1 MFGPA
6 DQGQGVGV
14 GVGATGPARSFVE
27 LLVPFACPNAL
38 ENAPVPNS
46 ATATPAR
53 QTTAA
58 VKTRRLKKADRE
70 VDFFFMADLSS
81 LINYDVAAI

>member
-1 MFGPA
+1 MSGPA

-14 GVGATGPARSFVE
+14 GASATGASFVE

-38 ENAPVPNS
+38 PNS
-46 ATATPAR
+46 ATAKAAR
-53 QTTAA
+53 QQTAA

-70 VDFFFMADLSS
+70 VDFFFMAYLSS
-81 LINYDVAAI
+81 FIDYDVDAV